1 MSWNDWLDLIRLF
14 APALKT
20 AAALGI
26 AGGVVGFFVLLRGE
40 AIMALALP
48 QVVAIGAASALRYEL
63 EGWKSFPPPLAV
75 AIAALVYFVLAK
87 RRGIGAWVLPT
98 FYVAGMCFSFL
109 LIANKGQEVSHLQTL
124 FTGIDVA
131 VTEERAMIVPPIL
144 VAVAIVCCLLWRRWL
159 LIAQAPAAA
168 ELAGLNPRR
177 WDALFLLLLTA
188 TTLLGTDSLGIVMVL
203 SMLFLPGA
211 TVLPWVRRIPIAL
224 LASAIV
230 SLIYIGIGFIL
241 SNEMNWPFSQSVGG
255 VGFTVLVVSH
265 ALAHVIN

>member
-1 MSWNDWLDLIRLF
+1 MSWSDWLDLIRLF
-14 APALKT
+14 APSLKT

-40 AIMALALP
+40 ALMALALP
-48 QVVAIGAASALRYEL
+48 QMVAIGAAIALRYEL

-75 AIAALVYFVLAK
+75 ALAALVYFVLAK

-131 VTEERAMIVPPIL
+131 VTDERAMIVPPIL
-144 VAVAIVCCLLWRRWL
+144 LLVAIACCLLWRRWL

-177 WDALFLLLLTA
+177 WDALFLLLLTI

-211 TVLPWVRRIPIAL
+211 AVLPWAKRIPVAL
-224 LASAIV
+224 VISAV
-230 SLIYIGIGFIL
+230 LSLIFLAAGFVL
-241 SNEMNWPFSQSVGG
+241 SNEMNWPLSQSVGG
-255 VGFTVLVVSH
+255 VGFAVLIVSH
-265 ALAHVIN
+265 SVAHVFG